1 MSEAP
6 APEYILKTEGVVTR
20 YGNIEALKGIDIQ
33 VKKGTITAI
42 IGANG
47 AGKSTLLLTIS
58 GILKPSSG
66 SVSFLGASIDSLKP
80 HAIVER
86 GITHVPEGRR
96 IFSSLTVYENL
107 MLGAYI
113 RPDNKAVEKELEN
126 IYGLFPILKERLHQ
140 KGGTLSGGEQQM
152 LAISRG
158 ILSKPQLLL
167 IDELSLGLAPIVVD
181 KLFEAIRMIRDAGTT
196 ILLVEQNA
204 VKALKYSDHAF
215 VMEVGKIALAGKS
228 SELLNSQDIRKHYLG
243 E

>member
-1 MSEAP
+1 MMPERS
-6 APEYILKTEGVVTR
+6 EYILKTENVVTR

-33 VKKGTITAI
+33 VAQGAITAI

-58 GILKPSSG
+58 GILRPSGGAISFMGEQIG
-66 SVSFLGASIDSLKP
+66 SLPP
-80 HAIVER
+80 HAIVRR

-96 IFSSLTVYENL
+96 IFASLTVFENL
-107 MLGAYI
+107 MLGAYT
-113 RPDNKAVEKELEN
+113 RDDRGNVEKELEN
-126 IYGLFPILKERLHQ
+126 IFGIFPILKERLYQ

-158 ILSKPQLLL
+158 ILSRPRLLL

-181 KLFEAIRMIRDAGTT
+181 KLFEAISMIRDSGTT
-196 ILLVEQNA
+196 VLLVEQNA
-204 VKALKYSDHAF
+204 TKALKYSDHAF
-215 VMEVGKIALAGKS
+215 VMEVGRIAASGKS
-228 SELLNSQDIRKHYLG
+228 SELASSQDVRKHYLG